1 MPRWYGRHLVRQS
14 DGMSPL
20 PTPARA
26 SIGMAAAA
34 ISAARELPR
43 KLVELPV
50 IAAGTALQLSLR
62 AQQQYAEF
70 IARGDEILGQLR
82 GIPDEP
88 PSWATFDES
97 PAAETRSSDRSRPA
111 TAEASQVGELT
122 DAIEGE
128 AMAELLEAE
137 ALAALE
143 DAETDHIAEA
153 LDTAA
158 LATERP
164 LEPPAGKAAA
174 KKAATKKAPAAPR
187 NSRTAASGEASE
199 SPNSGEPPDT
209 PPVGEKPTAG
219 VDTDLPRD

>member
-1 MPRWYGRHLVRQS
+1 VRQS
-14 DGMSPL
+14 DAMSPL

-50 IAAGTALQLSLR
+50 IAVGTALQLSLR

-70 IARGDEILGQLR
+70 IAKGDEILGQLR

-97 PAAETRSSDRSRPA
+97 PAAETRSSDRSSPA
-111 TAEASQVGELT
+111 TAEASQAGELT

-143 DAETDHIAEA
+143 DAEADRIAEA

-174 KKAATKKAPAAPR
+174 KKAAAKKAPAAPR

-199 SPNSGEPPDT
+199 SPNSSEPPDT

>member
-1 MPRWYGRHLVRQS
+1 
-14 DGMSPL
+14 
-20 PTPARA
+20 
-26 SIGMAAAA
+26 MAAAA

-97 PAAETRSSDRSRPA
+97 PPAETRSSDRSRPA

-137 ALAALE
+137 ALAVLE
-143 DAETDHIAEA
+143 DAEADRIAEA

-174 KKAATKKAPAAPR
+174 KKAAAKKAPAGPR

-199 SPNSGEPPDT
+199 SPNSSEPPDT

>member
-1 MPRWYGRHLVRQS
+1 
-14 DGMSPL
+14 
-20 PTPARA
+20 
-26 SIGMAAAA
+26 MAAAA

-82 GIPDEP
+82 GIPEEP
-88 PSWATFDES
+88 PPWATFDES
-97 PAAETRSSDRSRPA
+97 PAAEPRSSDLSRPA

-137 ALAALE
+137 ALAAVE
-143 DAETDHIAEA
+143 DAEADRIAEA

-158 LATERP
+158 LATQRP
-164 LEPPAGKAAA
+164 LGPPAGKAAA
-174 KKAATKKAPAAPR
+174 KKAAAKKAPVAPR

-199 SPNSGEPPDT
+199 SPDSSEPPDT
-209 PPVGEKPTAG
+209 PPAGEKPTAG

>member
-1 MPRWYGRHLVRQS
+1 
-14 DGMSPL
+14 
-20 PTPARA
+20 
-26 SIGMAAAA
+26 MAAAA

-97 PAAETRSSDRSRPA
+97 PAAETRSSDRSGSA
-111 TAEASQVGELT
+111 TAPASQVGELT

-143 DAETDHIAEA
+143 DAEADRIAEA

-164 LEPPAGKAAA
+164 LGPPAGKAAA
-174 KKAATKKAPAAPR
+174 KKAAAKKAPAAPR
-187 NSRTAASGEASE
+187 NSRTAASGEGSE
-199 SPNSGEPPDT
+199 SPNGSEPPDT
-209 PPVGEKPTAG
+209 PPVGEIPTAG